1 MKCLLQHYS
10 TSISVGQ
17 SKHDISY
24 FFGETS
30 LASVVKVPATWQLL
44 CTLLIYTMYFK
55 QRRSYSPFPFCLIQ
69 ITFQWVTQ
77 IQNHYHTR
85 EGRWAAIWPD
95 LIGYDFCS
103 LNCLC
108 QKCPWHKHLD
118 NDIVL
123 YDTISAKW
131 SLVCLVSRSWKVWA
145 QAATLSRVLFS
156 SPSFCT
162 SSALILSTS

>member
-24 FFGETS
+24 LFSETS

-44 CTLLIYTMYFK
+44 CTLLIYTMY
-55 QRRSYSPFPFCLIQ
+55 
-69 ITFQWVTQ
+69 WATQ
-77 IQNHYHTR
+77 IQNHCHTR
-85 EGRWAAIWPD
+85 EGRWAAIIWPD
-95 LIGYDFCS
+95 LTGYDFCS

-118 NDIVL
+118 TDIVL